1 MEYVEKEECAQEAF
15 GNYIIGR
22 IHKEDLSLNQN
33 MSPNNEENEAKIIF
47 EEKIYITSL
56 ILSNIELLVGFEN
69 FYEEDCQFSLLIWG
83 YKSCKK
89 YNSVK
94 NKSLYRKNLE
104 VLLYNIIKIFEI
116 FPIKTNDLIS
126 LNFIEKLNK
135 IKYTVKNFNLGLY
148 SKIKNLIFYWKNLI
162 SYYNSHINIEVSNNI
177 NLLNKK
183 RIKEKEKE
191 EDDELSF
198 ISTNETLDFTPRN
211 LDIIPKIKKS
221 VSWKEKTL
229 LVEIC
234 NFDPNKSP
242 SEHE

>member
-33 MSPNNEENEAKIIF
+33 MSPNEENEAKIIF

-104 VLLYNIIKIFEI
+104 VLLYNIINIFEI
-116 FPIKTNDLIS
+116 FPIKPNDLIS

-229 LVEIC
+229 LVENC

-242 SEHE
+242 SDHE

>member
-33 MSPNNEENEAKIIF
+33 MSPNEENEAKIIF

-104 VLLYNIIKIFEI
+104 VLLYNIIKIFEK

>member
-33 MSPNNEENEAKIIF
+33 MSPNEENEAKIIF

-162 SYYNSHINIEVSNNI
+162 CYYNSHINIEVSNNI

-183 RIKEKEKE
+183 RIKEK
-191 EDDELSF
+191 
-198 ISTNETLDFTPRN
+198 N
-211 LDIIPKIKKS
+211 
-221 VSWKEKTL
+221 
-229 LVEIC
+229 
-234 NFDPNKSP
+234 
-242 SEHE
+242 

>member
-33 MSPNNEENEAKIIF
+33 MSPNEENEAKIIF

-104 VLLYNIIKIFEI
+104 VLLFNIINIFEI
-116 FPIKTNDLIS
+116 FPIKPNDLIS

-135 IKYTVKNFNLGLY
+135 INYTVKNFNLELY
-148 SKIKNLIFYWKNLI
+148 SKIKNLIYYWKNLI
-162 SYYNSHINIEVSNNI
+162 SYYNSYINSQVSNNI
-177 NLLNKK
+177 NFLNKK
-183 RIKEKEKE
+183 RKGEKEREENEKE
-191 EDDELSF
+191 EELSF
-198 ISTNETLDFTPRN
+198 ISTNETLDYNSDNN
-211 LDIIPKIKKS
+211 LLKIKKN

>member
-33 MSPNNEENEAKIIF
+33 MSPNEENEAKIIF

>member
-33 MSPNNEENEAKIIF
+33 MSPNEENEAKIIF

-162 SYYNSHINIEVSNNI
+162 CYYNSHINIEVSNNI

-211 LDIIPKIKKS
+211 LDIFPKIKKS

>member
-33 MSPNNEENEAKIIF
+33 MSPNEENEAKIIF

-104 VLLYNIIKIFEI
+104 VLLYNIIKSFEI

>member
-33 MSPNNEENEAKIIF
+33 MSPNEENEAKIIF

-183 RIKEKEKE
+183 RIKKKEKE

>member
-33 MSPNNEENEAKIIF
+33 MSPNEENEAKIIF

-135 IKYTVKNFNLGLY
+135 IKYTVKNFNIGLY
-148 SKIKNLIFYWKNLI
+148 SKIKNLINYWEILI
-162 SYYNSHINIEVSNNI
+162 TYYNSYLNKKVSNNL

-183 RIKEKEKE
+183 RQRE
-191 EDDELSF
+191 EYEENLSI
-198 ISTNETLDFTPRN
+198 ISSNETLDTPRN
-211 LDIIPKIKKS
+211 SDMNIIKIKKC
-221 VSWKEKTL
+221 VSWKENNL
-229 LVEIC
+229 LIEYSQ
-234 NFDPNKSP
+234 FDPNKSP
-242 SEHE
+242 LEHN

>member
-33 MSPNNEENEAKIIF
+33 MSPNEENEAKIRF

>member
-33 MSPNNEENEAKIIF
+33 MSPNEENEAKIIF

-69 FYEEDCQFSLLIWG
+69 FYEEDCQFSPLIWG

-162 SYYNSHINIEVSNNI
+162 CYYNSHINIEVSNNI

>member
-1 MEYVEKEECAQEAF
+1 MINKYINQIVKNKRYKKTLIFNINTFKKMEYVEKEECAQEAF

-33 MSPNNEENEAKIIF
+33 MSPNEENEAKIIF

-162 SYYNSHINIEVSNNI
+162 S
-177 NLLNKK
+177 
-183 RIKEKEKE
+183 
-191 EDDELSF
+191 
-198 ISTNETLDFTPRN
+198 
-211 LDIIPKIKKS
+211 
-221 VSWKEKTL
+221 
-229 LVEIC
+229 
-234 NFDPNKSP
+234 
-242 SEHE
+242 

>member
-33 MSPNNEENEAKIIF
+33 MSPNEENEAKIIF

-104 VLLYNIIKIFEI
+104 VLLYNIIKIFEK

-135 IKYTVKNFNLGLY
+135 IKYIVKNFNLGLY